1 MSVTPDQSTAA
12 QSTAAQSAAAGGPA
26 TATDPGLL
34 DRLQDIADQV
44 REAATA
50 AGRPGDSVRLLLAT
64 KTIAPPV
71 ILQAIAA
78 GYGLIGE
85 NRVQEVVAKAD
96 GLTAAGLPYEC
107 HFIGHLQRNKINQV
121 LPHVSCLETVDSI
134 ELAERLDAKLAADG
148 RQLDILVQ
156 VNVSGEASKSGLP
169 ISEVPAL
176 LAGIAVLPRLRATG
190 YMTIGLNSPDLDA
203 VRAGYRSLTSFRD
216 DALARGLPGAEH
228 ATELSMGMS
237 GDFGAA
243 IAEGATIVRIGS
255 AVFGRRPP
263 INPGTNPD
271 SADPTG

>member
-12 QSTAAQSAAAGGPA
+12 GETAPGETAPA
-26 TATDPGLL
+26 TAGGLTY
-34 DRLQDIADQV
+34 RLRDIAGRV

-50 AGRPGDSVRLLLAT
+50 AGRPADSVRLLLAT

-71 ILQAIAA
+71 ILQAIAS

-96 GLTAAGLPYEC
+96 ELTGAGLPYEC

-121 LPHVSCLETVDSI
+121 LPHVTCIQTVDSI
-134 ELAERLDAKLAADG
+134 DLAERLDARLAADD
-148 RQLDILVQ
+148 RQLDVLVQ

-169 ISEVPAL
+169 ITEVPAM
-176 LAGIAVLPRLRATG
+176 LAAIAPLRHLRVTG
-190 YMTIGLNSPDLDA
+190 YMTIGLNSPDLAA
-203 VRAGYRSLTSFRD
+203 VRAGYRSLTTFRD
-216 DALARGLPGAEH
+216 DALARGLPGAAY

-237 GDFGAA
+237 GDFADA

-263 INPGTNPD
+263 VNPQAKPD